1 MVFSWTRVAG
11 AGTWGQLWRCW
22 SAIYCIHEI
31 SVCILR
37 PLMINCEWITEY
49 WMIVNVYDKLWMDNN
64 EYNYENLVSSLL
76 WSISWRLSHK
86 IGHDGNPKINHSQ
99 ILGVWNRVYHGS
111 PAINV
116 KWPLLMVG
124 FRILSWHGLYHMRLY
139 PLPWVDQDWF
149 SIQKLSPGLLLIS
162 IPIIGSSPRKITSP
176 EMEMSCLHCLYIWG
190 FPKMVDPQVAMV
202 VSILSHARPW
212 LDDDFGVPV
221 SI

>member
-124 FRILSWHGLYHMRLY
+124 FRILPVMLMVIICYNLFQDVVFNWFWWSFDCFKMLYHR
-139 PLPWVDQDWF
+139 
-149 SIQKLSPGLLLIS
+149 
-162 IPIIGSSPRKITSP
+162 
-176 EMEMSCLHCLYIWG
+176 
-190 FPKMVDPQVAMV
+190 PK
-202 VSILSHARPW
+202 
-212 LDDDFGVPV
+212 
-221 SI
+221 